1 MLKRIGLALALL
13 ALASVPAAAAA
24 SPGALALVPDDATT
38 VGYVRVADLRSNPF
52 QLRIFEETDKMTS
65 DGDAARF
72 LAEAGL
78 DLRNDVDSV
87 VACTSAAAGA
97 RGRTLVFFEGRYDPE
112 RIGAALVKRGA
123 VPASSAGGDYYRL
136 KEGNADR
143 EPGAL
148 AFLGT
153 DLVAAGNESAVAA
166 ALARRASGAAGFSS
180 GTGLGREFH
189 RIDPAST
196 AWVLL
201 DVQKSHAYRE
211 SGGGSGNASGV
222 LAALKS
228 VSFAAMQ
235 ATVESDALTVKAI
248 GLSDDEETRELLE
261 DSLRG
266 LTAAW
271 RMAAQEKNPE
281 LVSAIRKFKVT
292 RDGEGV
298 TIAGTL
304 PGDLIRSMTA
314 EARTHRQSAN

>member
-13 ALASVPAAAAA
+13 ALVSVPAAAAA

-52 QLRIFEETDKMTS
+52 QLRVFEETDKITA
-65 DGDAARF
+65 DGDAAKF
-72 LAEAGL
+72 LVEAGL

-87 VACTSAAAGA
+87 VACTAAVPDA
-97 RGRTLVFFEGRYDPE
+97 RGRTLVFFEGRYDPA

-123 VPASSAGGDYYRL
+123 VSVSAAGGGGDYYRL
-136 KEGNADR
+136 KEGNSDR

-148 AFLGT
+148 AFLGAN
-153 DLVAAGNESAVAA
+153 LVAAGNESAVAA
-166 ALARRASGAAGFSS
+166 ALARHASGAAGFSS
-180 GTGLGREFH
+180 GSGLGREFH

-196 AWVLL
+196 AWVLV

-211 SGGGSGNASGV
+211 GGSGSGNASGV
-222 LAALKS
+222 MAALKS

-235 ATVESDALTVKAI
+235 ATVEGDALTVKAV

-271 RMAAQEKNPE
+271 RMAAQEKSPE
-281 LVSAIRKFKVT
+281 LVAAIRKFKVT

-298 TIAGTL
+298 TISGTL

-314 EARTHRQSAN
+314 EARTHRAK

>member
-1 MLKRIGLALALL
+1 MLKRTGLALALL
-13 ALASVPAAAAA
+13 ALVSVPAAAAA

-38 VGYVRVADLRSNPF
+38 VGYVRVADLRTNPF
-52 QLRIFEETDKMTS
+52 QLRVFEETDKITAN
-65 DGDAARF
+65 GDAGKF

-87 VACTSAAAGA
+87 VACTAAVPDA
-97 RGRTLVFFEGRYDPE
+97 RGRTLVFFEGRYDPA
-112 RIGAALVKRGA
+112 RMGAALIKRGA
-123 VPASSAGGDYYRL
+123 VKVSAAGGDYYRL

-143 EPGAL
+143 EPGAM
-148 AFLGT
+148 AFLGAN
-153 DLVAAGNESAVAA
+153 LVAAGNESAVAA
-166 ALARRASGAAGFSS
+166 ALGRRASGATGFSAGS
-180 GTGLGREFH
+180 GLGREFH

-196 AWVLL
+196 VWVLV

-211 SGGGSGNASGV
+211 HGGGSGNASSV
-222 LAALKS
+222 MAALKS
-228 VSFAAMQ
+228 VSIAALQ
-235 ATVESDALTVKAI
+235 ATVEGDALTVKAI

-266 LTAAW
+266 VTAAW
-271 RMAAQEKNPE
+271 RMAAQEKNPD
-281 LVSAIRKFKVT
+281 LVAAIRKFKVT

-314 EARTHRQSAN
+314 QARAGSAK